1 MSNSTI
7 IKLAEIVEQRVRKE
21 KELEY
26 YQQQLEEINKR
37 MWFLKKELELTNLI
51 IEIIENDKV
60 VDIRDVVEDNRLRD
74 DKS

>member
-1 MSNSTI
+1 MNKDKI
-7 IKLAEIVEQRVRKE
+7 ISLSEVLESRLRKE

-60 VDIRDVVEDNRLRD
+60 VDIRDVVDNNRLTND
-74 DKS
+74 